1 MNENVK
7 VVKELNSLL
16 KGEYM
21 AIEGYERFIQNLE
34 DEEIKTELQRIQKDH
49 KQHAILIAE
58 RIQNLGGRPVDG
70 IGIMGEMAQ
79 AVDSIKNLPKQ
90 KDTRFILHDAYEGE
104 QKGIQMAEEIAKG
117 DLDKESED
125 LIKKILKE
133 DRKHIK
139 TLEKLLNQH
148 H

>member
-1 MNENVK
+1 MKRNMTSIQ
-7 VVKELNSLL
+7 ELNTLL

-21 AIEGYERFIQNLE
+21 AIQGYERYIQNIE
-34 DEEIKTELQRIQKDH
+34 DQKIKVQLQEIQKDH
-49 KQHAILIAE
+49 KQHAIMIAE

-70 IGIMGEMAQ
+70 LGLMGEMAQ
-79 AVDSIKNLPKQ
+79 AFDSIKNIPNE

-133 DRKHIK
+133 DRKHVK
-139 TLEKLLNQH
+139 ALEKLLN
-148 H
+148 

>member
-1 MNENVK
+1 MKRNMTSIQ
-7 VVKELNSLL
+7 ELNTLL

-21 AIEGYERFIQNLE
+21 AIQGYERYIQNIE
-34 DEEIKTELQRIQKDH
+34 DQKIKVQLQEIQKDH
-49 KQHAILIAE
+49 KQHAIMIAE

-70 IGIMGEMAQ
+70 LGLMGEMAQ
-79 AVDSIKNLPKQ
+79 AFDSIKNIPKE

-133 DRKHIK
+133 DRKHVK
-139 TLEKLLNQH
+139 ALEKLLN
-148 H
+148 

>member
-1 MNENVK
+1 MSSIQ
-7 VVKELNSLL
+7 ELNTLL

-21 AIEGYERFIQNLE
+21 AIESYERFIQNAE
-34 DEEIKTELQRIQKDH
+34 DEKAKAELQKIQKDH

-70 IGIMGEMAQ
+70 VGMMGEMAQ
-79 AVDSIKNLPKQ
+79 MFDTIKNLHNQ

-117 DLDKESED
+117 DLDKESEN

-133 DRKHIK
+133 DRKHVK
-139 TLEKLLNQH
+139 SLEKLLN
-148 H
+148 

>member
-70 IGIMGEMAQ
+70 VGIMGEMAQ
-79 AVDSIKNLPKQ
+79 AFDSIKNIPNE